1 MKKRTTSIH
10 PTIVFVV
17 LLLLVAP
24 SAFFQGKNLPMFLF
38 GAMITSVAMTF
49 FWAKLVLRNIRI
61 RRIIQAP
68 ATVDEPYSIRYEVRN
83 TSKWFA
89 GFSLWIE
96 EQQTTST
103 TWQNH
108 FRKARSWIMEIGVG
122 ETVYGESVFWP
133 TSRGE
138 ATFESIRVTTSF
150 PFGMIRSS
158 KVVRQITNVLVYP
171 EIVSIRP
178 SVLQAIVSAGPLGQ
192 RSNRRGRGGDDYY
205 DLREFVSGDRLG
217 DIAWKASA
225 RRGELVC
232 IQRSRPSVSR
242 VRVVLDLTT
251 PTDLLKCEEDPR
263 HAEEIAIS
271 LTASLLVEAM
281 RQEQEVALSV
291 LGFSLRSEGGFH
303 TSQRH
308 MSRMLASL
316 SLIQL
321 DAKREPIQPRSL
333 VDMKHSGIVVVRPDQ
348 SVPIRSL
355 RDAWYFTSSQFEELQ
370 RLQQRSDTA

>member
-1 MKKRTTSIH
+1 MKQRTTSIH

-17 LLLLVAP
+17 LVLLVAP

-38 GAMITSVAMTF
+38 GAMIASIVMTF
-49 FWAKLVLRNIRI
+49 VWTRLVLRSIRI

-68 ATVDEPYSIRYEVRN
+68 AAVGEPFSIRYEIHN
-83 TSKWFA
+83 TSKWFT

-96 EQQTTST
+96 EQQTNST
-103 TWQNH
+103 TWQNQ

-122 ETVYGESVFWP
+122 ETVHGESVYWP
-133 TSRGE
+133 TNRGE

-150 PFGMIRSS
+150 PFGMIRAS
-158 KVVRQITNVLVYP
+158 KVVRQITNVLVHP
-171 EIVSIRP
+171 ETVSLRP
-178 SVLQAIVSAGPLGQ
+178 SVLRAIVSAGPMGQ
-192 RSNRRGRGGDDYY
+192 RSNRRGQGGDDYY
-205 DLREFVSGDRLG
+205 GLRELVSGDRLG

-232 IQRSRPSVSR
+232 IQRSRPSVPR
-242 VRVVLDLTT
+242 VRVVLDLTI
-251 PTDLLKCEEDPR
+251 PTELLKCEEDPR
-263 HAEEIAIS
+263 NAEEIAIS

-291 LGFSLRSEGGFH
+291 LGFSMRSEGGFH
-303 TSQRH
+303 ASQRH
-308 MSRMLASL
+308 LSRMLALL
-316 SLIQL
+316 SLIRL
-321 DAKREPIQPRSL
+321 DAKREPIQLRSL
-333 VDMKHSGIVVVRPDQ
+333 VDMKQSGIVVVRPDN